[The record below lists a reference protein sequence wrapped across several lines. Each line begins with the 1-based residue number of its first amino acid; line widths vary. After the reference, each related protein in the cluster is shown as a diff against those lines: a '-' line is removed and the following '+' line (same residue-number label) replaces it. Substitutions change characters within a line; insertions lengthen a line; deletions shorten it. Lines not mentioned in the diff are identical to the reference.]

1 MKVVLQR
8 TRLKKTRLLVG
19 HTAHLQDPCVRSPD
33 PSLTSLPP
41 PQPPS
46 SPPPHRTMPPSPAYQ
61 QQPITDADVD
71 AVVRGVQRAAI
82 FPPRLADPAHPDE

>member
-1 MKVVLQR
+1 
-8 TRLKKTRLLVG
+8 
-19 HTAHLQDPCVRSPD
+19 
-33 PSLTSLPP
+33 
-41 PQPPS
+41 
-46 SPPPHRTMPPSPAYQ
+46 MPPKPAYQ